1 MIPAQLPTISPLSI
15 DVAGSSIKASAGASS
30 VFGESLKKVDQQLKK
45 SSELKERYALG
56 DPNVTL
62 PEVMIE
68 SQKSKLAMA
77 TTIEIRNKALEAY
90 RDLINMP
97 V

>member
-1 MIPAQLPTISPLSI
+1 MIPSQLPQVNILSV
-15 DVAGSSIKASAGASS
+15 DNLASGAKSSSGVTSM
-30 VFGESLKKVDQQLKK
+30 FGDSLKKVDQQIKK
-45 SSELKERYALG
+45 SSELKERFTLG

-68 SQKSKLAMA
+68 SQKSKVQMAM
-77 TTIEIRNKALEAY
+77 TIEVRNKALEAY